1 MQVCIGC
8 TNYISVLG
16 GSFINLAPAAVFKV
30 RAKVE
35 VEDGASLSPKVKQI
49 DVTIFYDHMG
59 GGNRVFLWVFFTKL
73 NLVFVPVVSP
83 FVFKMVYS
91 VNIYIQLI

>member
-49 DVTIFYDHMG
+49 DLTIFYDHMG
-59 GGNRVFLWVFFTKL
+59 GNRFFCVFFTKL

-83 FVFKMVYS
+83 FAFKIVYS